1 MDLILLSSMTS
12 LEKGIHQ
19 IILHSQADS
28 KVFLQNTN
36 TCFKN
41 NLHSRLNQKS
51 GCYAQVQLVGIY
63 SSVALPHLHVELE
76 GVKSYFFGSIHDG
89 LHKRLH
95 IGSGSVKKHEYLQ
108 VRNSSFF
115 DVDISNLSCWSIV
128 IRDRDG
134 VKIPPQS
141 DALTIIEL
149 NFKMDPAVEAPKY
162 LYFGSEPLM
171 FPTFLNIKPK
181 CYATLLSFSH
191 EALAN
196 VYPPHNEILI
206 KYRCIT
212 DNDISCRQTKI
223 LIPTDFYS
231 LEGLVQCF
239 NSRILQYGIA
249 FEAVDGRLKVAKNN
263 LDDIQLKFPR
273 KLAELVG
280 YNLDDAGEFCMVTRE
295 STFNLFDPLKTIPQ
309 VLTLKCSVLDD
320 NNLSIMQKC
329 LRLIYNNSKNL
340 ESASFE
346 FEQKQLCLMTSG
358 YTDSISFKMETFP
371 NSLPVYFAKKSA
383 SNFFGCLE
391 VQRFT

>member
-1 MDLILLSSMTS
+1 MTS

-19 IILHSQADS
+19 IILHSQADAE
-28 KVFLQNTN
+28 VFLQNTN
-36 TCFKN
+36 TSFKN
-41 NLHSRLNQKS
+41 NFHSRLNQKS
-51 GCYAQVQLVGIY
+51 GCSLQVQLVGIY
-63 SSVALPHLHVELE
+63 SSVDLPNVQVEL
-76 GVKSYFFGSIHDG
+76 GGIKSYFFSSIHDG

-95 IGSGSVKKHEYLQ
+95 IGSGSVKKHEYLA

-115 DVDISNLSCWSIV
+115 EVDFSNIDFWSIV

-134 VKIPPQS
+134 VKIPPQP

-149 NFKMDPAVEAPKY
+149 NFKMNPTVEAPKY

-171 FPTFLNIKPK
+171 FPTFLKIKPK

-191 EALAN
+191 KALAN

-206 KYRCIT
+206 KYQCDS
-212 DNDISCRQTKI
+212 DNDVSCKQAKI

-231 LEGLVQCF
+231 LDELVECF
-239 NSRILQYGIA
+239 NSRLLQYGIVFKA
-249 FEAVDGRLKVAKNN
+249 KDRRLKVAGNS
-263 LDDIQLKFPR
+263 LDDVQLIFPK
-273 KLAELVG
+273 KLAELIG
-280 YNLDDAGEFCMVTRE
+280 YKSVDEDEFCMLSRE
-295 STFNLFDPLKTIPQ
+295 STFGLFDPMKSIPK

-320 NNLSIMQKC
+320 NNLSMVQKC
-329 LRLIYNNSKNL
+329 LRLIYNSSRNL
-340 ESASFE
+340 EPASYE

-371 NSLPVYFAKKSA
+371 KSQPVYFANKST

-391 VQRFT
+391 IQHNV